1 MQLFLVRHGHSPFTA
16 ATDHQRPLSELGQA
30 QARQA
35 GQFIQGRTLQP
46 PLIVCSNATRTRQTA
61 AAIGEVLGSEQINA
75 HPHLY
80 HALVGDW
87 CDVISEQA
95 HQEAL
100 VLVGH
105 NPTMSQLAQYLNPL
119 HQSPFSPACVA
130 HLALEIAADGLKLPA
145 RPHDFF
151 KPDAQ

>member
-1 MQLFLVRHGHSPFTA
+1 MQLFVVRHGHSPFTA
-16 ATDHQRPLSELGQA
+16 ATDHQRPLSELGLIQA
-30 QARQA
+30 AQA
-35 GQFIQGRTLQP
+35 GQFIQDRTRQP
-46 PLIVCSNATRTRQTA
+46 PLIVCSNALRTRQTA
-61 AAIGEVLGSEQINA
+61 AAIAEVLGTERINA

-87 CDVISEQA
+87 CDVIAEQA
-95 HQEAL
+95 QQDAL

-105 NPTMSQLAQYLNPL
+105 NPTMGQLAQYLNPW
-119 HQSPFSPACVA
+119 HQTPFSPACVA

-145 RPHDFF
+145 HPHDFF